1 MSIRLEIV
9 SGKGGVGKSA
19 VAAGLAR
26 ARAHE
31 GARVL
36 ALGTTDPRGL
46 GSHLGLAGVSIDP
59 VEVRDG
65 LFAATILPGPALQ
78 QYLKIQLRVATPR
91 MSLATRAFDL
101 LATAA
106 PGIREVITIGKVIWE
121 AERGG
126 WDVVVVDAPATGQ
139 LGSYLTAP
147 STVAG
152 IVPSGR
158 VLEQS
163 TWMREV
169 LAADTTRLTL
179 VTLLEELPV
188 SETREALAEVG
199 GLTGSTRIV
208 ANRVL
213 APLAVPAGAVAA
225 AAPGPMRDAALLHES
240 LQHSQARWADELQPA
255 LSIPHQFGVL
265 TPQEVAARLAEELA

>member
-1 MSIRLEIV
+1 MTVEPAEI
-9 SGKGGVGKSA
+9 
-19 VAAGLAR
+19 
-26 ARAHE
+26 
-31 GARVL
+31 
-36 ALGTTDPRGL
+36 
-46 GSHLGLAGVSIDP
+46 
-59 VEVRDG
+59 RDG

-91 MSLATRAFDL
+91 MSLATKAFDL

-169 LAADTTRLTL
+169 LAATTTRLTL

-188 SETREALAEVG
+188 SETREAMAALG
-199 GLTGSTRIV
+199 DLTGSTRVI

-213 APLAVPAGAVAA
+213 EPLGVAA
-225 AAPGPMRDAALLHES
+225 ETLSGIAPGPMRDAAHLHQS
-240 LQHSQARWADELQPA
+240 LNRSQGRWATELEPS
-255 LSIPHQFGVL
+255 LSLPHLFGVL
-265 TPQEVAARLAEELA
+265 TPQEVAARLAEELS